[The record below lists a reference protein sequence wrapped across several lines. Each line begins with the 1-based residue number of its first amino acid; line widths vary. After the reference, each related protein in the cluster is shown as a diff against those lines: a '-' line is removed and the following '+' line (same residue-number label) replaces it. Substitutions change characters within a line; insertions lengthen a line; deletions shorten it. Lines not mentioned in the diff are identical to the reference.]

1 MLSDDEEELRREALS
16 LESADADTGEGM
28 VNASTAAV
36 AVREKWDLNQQ
47 LRHR

>member
-1 MLSDDEEELRREALS
+1 MLNDEKEEFRREALS
-16 LESADADTGEGM
+16 LESAHAHTGEGM